1 MKTQRRLA
9 ETLKDMMATTP
20 IDSISVTTLSKKCG
34 INRQTFYYHFHDV
47 YDLLTLVFLNEKLEK
62 LDKEINPHNL
72 FVSLYNYYEKNT
84 AFIDATLNSAGK
96 DLFVEFVNNNCYTT
110 FLKILNAHKDSKK
123 VTIADRK
130 AIARFYGYA
139 YACTIV
145 FFITNTKN
153 KTLDKFLKDIKV
165 TEDSFLEI
173 ALENCIKRK

>member
-47 YDLLTLVFLNEKLEK
+47 YDLLTLVFLNEKVEK

-84 AFIDATLNSAGK
+84 GIILKANVK
-96 DLFVEFVNNNCYTT
+96 PP
-110 FLKILNAHKDSKK
+110 FLLLIHGCFRFTQKIP
-123 VTIADRK
+123 
-130 AIARFYGYA
+130 
-139 YACTIV
+139 
-145 FFITNTKN
+145 
-153 KTLDKFLKDIKV
+153 
-165 TEDSFLEI
+165 
-173 ALENCIKRK
+173 KR